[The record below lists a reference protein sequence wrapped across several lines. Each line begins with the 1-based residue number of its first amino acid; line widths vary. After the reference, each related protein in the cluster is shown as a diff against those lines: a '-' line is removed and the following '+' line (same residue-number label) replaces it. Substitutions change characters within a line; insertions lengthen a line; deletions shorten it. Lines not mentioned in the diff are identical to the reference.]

1 MKYISNKI
9 QEINLKIIELEHK
22 VAFQELTMDTLNDEN
37 YRQQKKIDVLE
48 TKLLL
53 ITKKIKEIN
62 TSNIEL
68 QENETKPPHY

>member
-22 VAFQELTMDTLNDEN
+22 VAFQELTMDTLNDEI
-37 YRQQKKIDVLE
+37 YRQQKKIDILE

>member
-22 VAFQELTMDTLNDEN
+22 VAFQELTMDTLNDEI